1 MTKKHAIKSAALALP
16 LLLAFGC
23 ETVPRCPQGSEYN
36 HTSRNCTV
44 DAAMGAPVDA
54 AVPDA
59 FVMPTDSGPAEDA
72 GTEDA
77 GAAPDAG
84 PADAGRADAGRA
96 DAGAVDAAT

>member
-1 MTKKHAIKSAALALP
+1 MTRNYAIKSAALALP
-16 LLLAFGC
+16 LLLALGC

-59 FVMPTDSGPAEDA
+59 FVMPTDSGAVDDGGA
-72 GTEDA
+72 VDA
-77 GAAPDAG
+77 GAGTDSG
-84 PADAGRADAGRA
+84 PADSGAA